1 LGWQSLPLRSYF
13 GLNFP
18 PLYLLLFMLLLI
30 SLVVTSDLLVN
41 IGTVLK
47 KDLISLIES
56 QLHSDADALG
66 RYAQTKGRH

>member
-1 LGWQSLPLRSYF
+1 
-13 GLNFP
+13 
-18 PLYLLLFMLLLI
+18 LLI